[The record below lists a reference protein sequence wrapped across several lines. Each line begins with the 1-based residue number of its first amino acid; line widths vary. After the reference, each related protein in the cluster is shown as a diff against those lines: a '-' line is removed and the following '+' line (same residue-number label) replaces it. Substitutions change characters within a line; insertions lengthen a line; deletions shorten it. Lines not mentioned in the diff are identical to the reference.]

1 MFYLSKDKEL
11 TPIILDKMI
20 NDFQV
25 NVLPQR
31 RKYKNYYDG
40 LQRILQKS
48 YSDASKP
55 CNKTI
60 INYCKNIV
68 DAYCGYIATPGYIS
82 YSSDSDINE
91 IMNILRYNDYQTEDN
106 SFLLDALVYGVA
118 FELMYTDDEGKTR
131 FNLVRPTQ
139 GFGICDDS
147 LTGEL
152 DYFVRIYKVSD
163 WSNTDT
169 TYVEVY
175 SDKRIKTYKQSPTL
189 KLISDRPHYF
199 NQCPV
204 NILAL
209 PDEKSIFDCI
219 MSEQDSVNELISCE
233 IDDYSAF
240 CDAYLVLT
248 GVDADNKDIAQMKQN
263 RVLLLPEGAL
273 ATYLTKNSNDSQI
286 ENIMQRL
293 HDSIY
298 RISQCVDYSS
308 ENFVGGVASGIAI
321 QYRLSGME
329 NRAGIIEGCM
339 KKALQRRVEIICG
352 IASLKL
358 GEEVYRDIRITF
370 KRNLPEDM
378 SSKVDAVSKL
388 KGIVSDKT
396 LLEQLS
402 IVDDV
407 NKEMEEIQK
416 DKTANMSLYNFGSDI
431 DE

>member
-248 GVDADNKDIAQMKQN
+248 GVDADNEDIAQMKQN